1 MSLRRRESFLSRFKD
16 RFSRHP
22 SREPSSAPA
31 TPTQETPA
39 QIETSSLSREVST
52 NEAPKYAETGD
63 KDTKHQPPKRQILS
77 RYSSKTDS
85 TVDDT
90 NMRKQKP
97 SGLSAAAWEALQDV
111 PKLGL
116 KSLKTLVKVEKD
128 AALHEEV
135 DDRDYIMEDVI
146 AAAVKIAG
154 DPIGDRITDSFLTT
168 LYDDLQ
174 HPPEMYLGERFKY
187 RSADG
192 SNNSFLHPEL
202 GKAGQ
207 PYARTVKPA
216 SLQPACLPDP
226 SVVFDSVLLRKQ
238 PTPHPNK
245 ISSVLFY
252 LASII
257 IHDIFRTNHRD
268 YGISDTS
275 SYLDLAPLY
284 GSNETEQS
292 RVRTFQDGMLKPD
305 CFSEVRLLS
314 FPPGVGVLLIMFN
327 RFHNHVAQQL
337 VAINENG
344 KFDKPSPQNRKT
356 PEQYENDVFQT
367 ARLITCGLYINIV
380 LIDYVRTI
388 LNLNHTDSNW
398 QLNPRL
404 DYPGGPA
411 LGAGNQVSAEFNLV
425 YRWHAAISDRDDKW
439 SQDLFAELF
448 DGRKAEDVPQREFL
462 GKLMVLETELTA
474 LEPPQRPFAKL
485 NRQLDGTFKDEDL
498 IEIITSSVDDCA
510 NAFGPRQ
517 VPAVMKA
524 VEILG
529 IQQARSWNL
538 ATLNEFRKHFLLQP
552 HDSFSSI
559 TRDPEVAEQLKHLY
573 GHPDNVEL
581 YPGLVVEDAKE
592 PRFPGSGL
600 CPSYTTSRAVLS
612 DAVALV
618 RGDRFYTTSYHPKLL
633 TNWGYAEAQ
642 YDVDVNNGC
651 CFYKLFLRAFPDHF
665 NPDSVL
671 IHYPL
676 TVSSEMNKIL
686 GKLGKGD
693 HYDFGSWHNPPQPE
707 VISTYSGVKKILADK
722 VTFHRRLG
730 AALTL
735 LNNKDHASLPEV
747 HAISKVFDD
756 IVLDDTKFVESVRAF
771 FEQETIELLA
781 QRSYKLANFREVDIV
796 RDVVS
801 IVPVRFCAEFLSIP
815 TKTEAYP
822 HGIVSENELRDI
834 LTVVQICMSDFDPVQ
849 SVILRSKSH
858 KALTKLKQAYIKEL
872 DHVDERWCFS
882 WSHRSLPETP
892 LRSAGVKLIKHIG
905 KSRLSPDDTFAT
917 MMVLGSSM
925 AVCQSAVISEAL
937 DFMFQNDIERLPD
950 MQWLSQQST
959 TDSEEVLSRYS
970 MELARLSSSSIAY
983 RVTVPGYIANGE
995 KHVEQIELKAGE
1007 STTLSCKEANMD
1019 AIAFPE
1025 PQTVKLDR
1033 PLTSY
1038 LPLEPNVNVD
1048 LCETINR
1055 IAVSSMFRVIL
1066 QRCPGVRPAKVWIG
1080 KSTLASLKSVPA
1092 SLPGFSL
1099 TGVSQTSDQ
1108 KVTNGVNG
1116 HAEGEATTSGTML
1129 DSLKS
1134 VVMDVAK
1141 TAAPVVTK
1149 DARSPYSVYLS
1160 EKWDSLCPYP
1170 TTLKVNWDIESH
1182 HTLTTPTSAPVL
1194 VKDAVANGHNPS
1206 KSTPST

>member
-1 MSLRRRESFLSRFKD
+1 
-16 RFSRHP
+16 
-22 SREPSSAPA
+22 
-31 TPTQETPA
+31 
-39 QIETSSLSREVST
+39 
-52 NEAPKYAETGD
+52 
-63 KDTKHQPPKRQILS
+63 
-77 RYSSKTDS
+77 
-85 TVDDT
+85 
-90 NMRKQKP
+90 
-97 SGLSAAAWEALQDV
+97 
-111 PKLGL
+111 
-116 KSLKTLVKVEKD
+116 
-128 AALHEEV
+128 
-135 DDRDYIMEDVI
+135 
-146 AAAVKIAG
+146 
-154 DPIGDRITDSFLTT
+154 
-168 LYDDLQ
+168 
-174 HPPEMYLGERFKY
+174 
-187 RSADG
+187 
-192 SNNSFLHPEL
+192 
-202 GKAGQ
+202 
-207 PYARTVKPA
+207 VKPA

-337 VAINENG
+337 VSINENG
-344 KFDKPSPQNRKT
+344 RFDKPSPQNRKT
-356 PEQYENDVFQT
+356 AEQYENDVFQT

-380 LIDYVRTI
+380 LVDYVRTI
-388 LNLNHTDSNW
+388 LNLNQTDSNW

-404 DYPGGPA
+404 EYPGGPA

-448 DGRKAEDVPQREFL
+448 EGKKAEDVPQREFL

-498 IEIITSSVDDCA
+498 IKIITSSVNDCA

-538 ATLNEFRKHFLLQP
+538 ATLNEFRKHFLLKP

-592 PRFPGSGL
+592 PRTPGSGL

-633 TNWGYAEAQ
+633 TNWGFAEAD
-642 YDVDVNNGC
+642 YDVDIDNGC

-676 TVSSEMNKIL
+676 TVSSEMDKIL
-686 GKLGKGD
+686 GKLGKGKR
-693 HYDFGSWHNPPQPE
+693 YDFSSWHNPRQPE
-707 VISTYSGVKKILADK
+707 VISTYTGVRKILADK
-722 VTFHRRLG
+722 ATFHRRLG
-730 AALTL
+730 TALIL
-735 LNNKDHASLPEV
+735 LNNKDQADLREV
-747 HAISKVFDD
+747 KDISRVFDD
-756 IVLDDTKFVESVRAF
+756 IILDDVNFAGSVHSF

-781 QRSYKLANFREVDIV
+781 QRCYKLADFREVDII

-801 IVPVRFCAEFLSIP
+801 MVPVRFCAEFLSIP

-822 HGIVSENELRDI
+822 HGIISESELQDI
-834 LTVVQICMSDFDPVQ
+834 LTVVQVCMSDFDPVQ
-849 SVILRSKSH
+849 SVILRCKSH
-858 KALTKLKQAYIKEL
+858 NALTKLKQAYIKEL
-872 DHVDERWCFS
+872 DHMDDRWCFS

-892 LRSAGVKLIKHIG
+892 LRSAGVKLVKNFG
-905 KSRLSPDDTFAT
+905 KSGLSADDIFAT
-917 MMVLGSSM
+917 MMILGGSM
-925 AVCQSAVISEAL
+925 AVCQSAVVSEAL
-937 DFMFQNDIERLPD
+937 DYMFKNDIERLPD
-950 MQWLSQQST
+950 MQRLAQMST
-959 TDSEEVLSRYS
+959 IESNKLLSRYI
-970 MELARLSSSSIAY
+970 MELTRLSSSSIAY
-983 RVTVPGYIANGE
+983 RVEYVITGD
-995 KHVEQIELKAGE
+995 KHRERIELKAEG
-1007 STTLSCKEANMD
+1007 TTLSCKEANMD
-1019 AIAFPE
+1019 VVAFPD
-1025 PQTVKLDR
+1025 PKKVKLDR
-1033 PLTSY
+1033 PLDSY

-1048 LCETINR
+1048 LCENVNR

-1066 QRCPGVRPAKVWIG
+1066 QRCPGLRPARVWLG
-1080 KSTLASLKSVPA
+1080 KSTLANLKSVPA
-1092 SLPGFSL
+1092 SLPGFSW
-1099 TGVSQTSDQ
+1099 TSNSQTSGQ
-1108 KVTNGVNG
+1108 KATNGVNG
-1116 HAEGEATTSGTML
+1116 HAETEGTANGSIL
-1129 DSLKS
+1129 DGLKS
-1134 VVMDVAK
+1134 AVMDVAK
-1141 TAAPVVTK
+1141 TIAPAATK
-1149 DARSPYSVYLS
+1149 DACSPYPVYLS
-1160 EKWDSLCPYP
+1160 EKWDRLCPFP
-1170 TTLKVNWDIESH
+1170 TSKCGFDLAVKLCTNRTLALKVNWDIESQRPV
-1182 HTLTTPTSAPVL
+1182 TTPVSAPIPG
-1194 VKDAVANGHNPS
+1194 KDAATTNGQSPS
-1206 KSTPST
+1206 KSTPSA